1 MYKLDINKVYLF
13 LREGK
18 LLIRDSTYKLYI
30 NKVYLLL
37 RDAHEG
43 FHYKLYIN
51 TVYLLLRDATLPLRD
66 PFTS

>member
-1 MYKLDINKVYLF
+1 MYLF
-13 LREGK
+13 LKYAK
-18 LLIRDSTYKLYI
+18 LFLRDSINKLYI

-37 RDAHEG
+37 KDAHEG

-66 PFTS
+66 SIYKLKINTSF